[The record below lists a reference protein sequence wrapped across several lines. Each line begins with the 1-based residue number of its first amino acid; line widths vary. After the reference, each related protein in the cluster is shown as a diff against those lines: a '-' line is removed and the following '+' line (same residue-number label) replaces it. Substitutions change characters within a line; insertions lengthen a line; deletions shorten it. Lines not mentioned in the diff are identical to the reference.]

1 MRILGAGENTG
12 RSGKQAVKQVTENI
26 MKAPDST
33 EQIFYNKG
41 WQNMKNYLTLPV

>member
-1 MRILGAGENTG
+1 MRILGARENIG
-12 RSGKQAVKQVTENI
+12 RSGRQEVKQVTKSI
-26 MKAPDST
+26 MKAPENS